1 MYNMERYRTRPYCI
15 ENPYWTR
22 RLQHLVQYGFSI
34 QYVQTRTIFFHI
46 VHNTVYFCYFV
57 TLLFCPL
64 HQSGKD
70 LSLLLKLSKVGAL
83 TTADGKSFQ

>member
-1 MYNMERYRTRPYCI
+1 MI
-15 ENPYWTR
+15 ENTKKKESWMIDYKA
-22 RLQHLVQYGFSI
+22 VVGSI
-34 QYVQTRTIFFHI
+34 CTGATGARSYIFTSPGI
-46 VHNTVYFCYFV
+46 LCYFV

>member
-1 MYNMERYRTRPYCI
+1 MCPSMSRKLKVI
-15 ENPYWTR
+15 
-22 RLQHLVQYGFSI
+22 
-34 QYVQTRTIFFHI
+34 
-46 VHNTVYFCYFV
+46 VYFRKVFLLV
-57 TLLFCPL
+57 KIQIFLFTLLTFTLLFCPL

>member
-1 MYNMERYRTRPYCI
+1 MFCQHHTNHRWLYFDFFLLEI
-15 ENPYWTR
+15 ETAK
-22 RLQHLVQYGFSI
+22 I
-34 QYVQTRTIFFHI
+34 IKYVTLL
-46 VHNTVYFCYFV
+46 YFV